1 MWQNYKEIFLENMK
15 EREINSRITTQ
26 YTKDQLQLVAMHI
39 GKATQGK
46 KVLHLVSNI
55 VTPQVLHT
63 NSDMIFTSLHLTT
76 RKYHSR

>member
-39 GKATQGK
+39 GKAAQGEE
-46 KVLHLVSNI
+46 S
-55 VTPQVLHT
+55 TAP
-63 NSDMIFTSLHLTT
+63 SF
-76 RKYHSR
+76 